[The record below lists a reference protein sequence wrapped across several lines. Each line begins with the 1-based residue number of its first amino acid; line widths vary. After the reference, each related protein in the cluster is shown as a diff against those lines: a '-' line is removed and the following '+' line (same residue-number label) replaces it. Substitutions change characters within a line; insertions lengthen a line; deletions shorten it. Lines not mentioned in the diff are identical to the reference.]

1 MIPSL
6 GILLTIQS
14 RCLSPLHGLDFAT
27 PSLVSL
33 ALYKVY
39 NHRIELV
46 QRPEGERSRLWGSKA
61 KAVEAYLRHIDV
73 ESVLDEV
80 AMSVRAPV

>member
-1 MIPSL
+1 M
-6 GILLTIQS
+6 QF

-46 QRPEGERSRLWGSKA
+46 QKPEGEKSSLWGSKA
-61 KAVEAYLRHIDV
+61 EAIEAYLKHIDV
-73 ESVLDEV
+73 EGVLDEV
-80 AMSVRAPV
+80 ATSVRVPV

>member
-1 MIPSL
+1 MH
-6 GILLTIQS
+6 GI
-14 RCLSPLHGLDFAT
+14 DFAT

-39 NHRIELV
+39 NHRIELA
-46 QRPEGERSRLWGSKA
+46 QSPEGEKSSLWGSKA
-61 KAVEAYLRHIDV
+61 KAVEAYLKHIDV

-80 AMSVRAPV
+80 VTSVRVPV

>member
-1 MIPSL
+1 M
-6 GILLTIQS
+6 G
-14 RCLSPLHGLDFAT
+14 
-27 PSLVSL
+27 L

-46 QRPEGERSRLWGSKA
+46 QRPESERSSLWGSKA
-61 KAVEAYLRHIDV
+61 KAIEAYLRHINV

-80 AMSVRAPV
+80 ATSVRVPV

>member
-1 MIPSL
+1 M
-6 GILLTIQS
+6 
-14 RCLSPLHGLDFAT
+14 
-27 PSLVSL
+27 SL

-46 QRPEGERSRLWGSKA
+46 QRPESERSSLWGSKA
-61 KAVEAYLRHIDV
+61 KAIEAYLRHINV

-80 AMSVRAPV
+80 ATSVRVPV